1 MRKGVKKSANHS
13 SRTRGYTIVET
24 MIFLIISGVLLITSM
39 LFFRGRQQR
48 TQFTQG
54 VREIEANVKTI
65 MGEVSSGYYPNND
78 TSFSCSA
85 PASDTIPTLTFPGTG
100 EQGSNESCIFIGKV
114 INFDDDSEQYSSY
127 TVVGRRKAHVSGQI
141 VNTLTEAKPTIDER
155 IKEVYTMPW
164 GIRATKVVSV
174 KTTAKTNRS
183 AVGLIMS
190 LGGSASGGD
199 VVSGAQTA
207 DLLPLGNNF
216 AEKFPVL
223 QTRVQAM
230 TDSARRPDKIVVCL
244 ESGGGDRKGAII
256 LGGGGRQMSAES
268 FIDAVPAEC
277 N

>member
-1 MRKGVKKSANHS
+1 MRKGVKKPANS
-13 SRTRGYTIVET
+13 SRTKGYTIVET
-24 MIFLIISGVLLITSM
+24 MIFLLISGVLLITSM

-54 VREIEANVKTI
+54 VREVEANVKTI
-65 MGEVSSGYYPNND
+65 MGEVSSGYYPNNG
-78 TSFSCSA
+78 TSFSCTA
-85 PASDTIPTLTFPGTG
+85 PASDTIPTLTFPGSG

-127 TVVGRRKAHVSGQI
+127 TVVGRRKAHVSGQTVSSLI
-141 VNTLTEAKPTIDER
+141 EAKPTIDDR

-174 KTTAKTNRS
+174 KGTPNPNRS

-190 LGGSASGGD
+190 LGGYTTSED
-199 VVSGAQTA
+199 VISGAQTA

-216 AEKFPVL
+216 AETFPVL

-230 TDSARRPDKIVVCL
+230 TDSDRRPDKIIVCL
-244 ESGGGDRKGAII
+244 ESGGGDRKGAIVF
-256 LGGGGRQMSAES
+256 GGGGRQMSVES
-268 FIDAVPAEC
+268 FIDAVPVEC